1 MKKYLTSIFLISL
14 YIYLNSSYSLGS
26 YISCGGV
33 SVPSELGSLTRI
45 IILLLQIVAPL
56 GLIIFGGVDFVKAVT
71 AGNDS
76 DIKKKQQVF
85 VKRLIYGALLFFV
98 ITLVQF
104 VINVAADNADEKD
117 FSRCLRCMTT
127 SDESC
132 GGEVSK
138 PYDYEYPEQGE
149 VFEPEVETPPRVE
162 YDEKGEK
169 IDKDE
174 END

>member
-1 MKKYLTSIFLISL
+1 MKKYLTNIFLISL

-33 SVPSELGSLTRI
+33 SVPSELGSFTRI
-45 IILLLQIVAPL
+45 IVLLLQIVAPL
-56 GLIIFGGVDFVKAVT
+56 GLIIFGGIDFIKAVT

-104 VINVAADNADEKD
+104 VINVTADNASEKD

-132 GGEVSK
+132 DGEVSE

-162 YDEKGEK
+162 YDENGEK
-169 IDKDE
+169 IDKED
-174 END
+174 

>member
-1 MKKYLTSIFLISL
+1 MKKYLTNIFLISL

-33 SVPSELGSLTRI
+33 SVPSELGSFTRI
-45 IILLLQIVAPL
+45 IVLLLQIVAPL
-56 GLIIFGGVDFVKAVT
+56 GLIIFGGIDFIKAVT

-85 VKRLIYGALLFFV
+85 VKRLVYGALLFFV

-104 VINVAADNADEKD
+104 VINVTADNASEKD

-132 GGEVSK
+132 DGEVSE

-162 YDEKGEK
+162 YDENGEK
-169 IDKDE
+169 IDKED
-174 END
+174 

>member
-33 SVPSELGSLTRI
+33 SVPTELGSITRI

-56 GLIIFGGVDFVKAVT
+56 GLIILGGIDFIKAVT

-104 VINVAADNADEKD
+104 VINVAADNASEKD
-117 FSRCLRCMTT
+117 FTRCLRCMTT
-127 SDESC
+127 TDDSC
-132 GGEVSK
+132 DGEVSD

-149 VFEPEVETPPRVE
+149 VFEPEVETPPKVE
-162 YDEKGEK
+162 YDENGEK
-169 IDKDE
+169 IDKED
-174 END
+174 

>member
-71 AGNDS
+71 AGNDN
-76 DIKKKQQVF
+76 DIKKSNKF
-85 VKRLIYGALLFFV
+85 LL
-98 ITLVQF
+98 
-104 VINVAADNADEKD
+104 KD
-117 FSRCLRCMTT
+117 LYMVHYFSLLLHL
-127 SDESC
+127 
-132 GGEVSK
+132 
-138 PYDYEYPEQGE
+138 
-149 VFEPEVETPPRVE
+149 F
-162 YDEKGEK
+162 
-169 IDKDE
+169 
-174 END
+174 NL

>member
-33 SVPSELGSLTRI
+33 SVPTELGYITRI

-56 GLIIFGGVDFVKAVT
+56 GLIILGGIDFIKAVT
-71 AGNDS
+71 AGNDN

-104 VINVAADNADEKD
+104 VINVAADNASEKD
-117 FSRCLRCMTT
+117 FARCLRCMTT
-127 SDESC
+127 TDDSC
-132 GGEVSK
+132 DGEVSD

-149 VFEPEVETPPRVE
+149 VFEPEVETPPKVE
-162 YDEKGEK
+162 YDENGEK
-169 IDKDE
+169 VDKED
-174 END
+174 